1 MKTVVAR
8 LGKSGR
14 LVVPA
19 EFRHEMGLEDGTQVL
34 LRLDQDG
41 LHITTPKTALSRAQ
55 AWVRS
60 FTPEGVSLA
69 DELIAE
75 RRREAAK
82 EP

>member
-19 EFRHEMGLEDGTQVL
+19 EFRHAMGLEDGAQVL

-41 LHITTPKTALSRAQ
+41 LHITTPQTALGRAQ

-75 RRREAAK
+75 RRREAEL